1 MSFIET
7 CQRWVERLCHAAA
20 LFGIACLIGVIGIV
34 VTDIVLR
41 RSLGYTVVGT
51 VDLTQLCVMAA
62 AFWSIPYAFMRN
74 AHVKVD
80 LVTDPLPRRGRALLD
95 GLAALTGFAVLTLLL
110 WMSWDQA
117 LLRWQYGD
125 QSQDL
130 GIPMI
135 IYWLFLLSGF
145 VLAAV
150 ATLAIALQQ
159 FAIAF
164 TGQR

>member
-1 MSFIET
+1 
-7 CQRWVERLCHAAA
+7 
-20 LFGIACLIGVIGIV
+20 
-34 VTDIVLR
+34 
-41 RSLGYTVVGT
+41 
-51 VDLTQLCVMAA
+51 
-62 AFWSIPYAFMRN
+62 
-74 AHVKVD
+74 
-80 LVTDPLPRRGRALLD
+80 
-95 GLAALTGFAVLTLLL
+95 
-110 WMSWDQA
+110 MSWDQA

-150 ATLAIALQQ
+150 ATLAVALHQ

>member
-1 MSFIET
+1 M
-7 CQRWVERLCHAAA
+7 ERLCHAAA
-20 LFGIACLIGVIGIV
+20 VFGIACLIGVIGIV

-41 RSLGYTVVGT
+41 RSLGYTVIGT

-74 AHVKVD
+74 AHVRVD
-80 LVTDPLPRRGRALLD
+80 LVTEKLPRRGRALLD
-95 GLAALTGFAVLTLLL
+95 GLAALTGFGLLALLL

-117 LLRWQYGD
+117 LLRWEYGD

-135 IYWLFLLSGF
+135 FYWLFLLSGF
-145 VLAAV
+145 LLAGI
-150 ATLAIALQQ
+150 ATLALALQH
-159 FAIAF
+159 FAVAF
-164 TGQR
+164 AAQR